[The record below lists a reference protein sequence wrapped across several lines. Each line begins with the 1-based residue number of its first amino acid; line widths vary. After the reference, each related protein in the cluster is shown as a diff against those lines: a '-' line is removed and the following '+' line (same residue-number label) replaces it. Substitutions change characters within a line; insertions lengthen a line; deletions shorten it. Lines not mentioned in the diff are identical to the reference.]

1 MNQKFLIVVI
11 GPTAVGK
18 TALSI
23 AIAKKLNTEIVSAD
37 SRQFFKEMSI
47 GTAKPSPDEIL
58 LVQHHFINSHS
69 ISDDYNAGKY
79 EEEAVVFINN
89 IFKTKNVLLL
99 TGGSGLY
106 IDAVCNGMDELPK
119 ADAKI
124 REQLSDNLKQNGITA
139 LQQLLKEHD
148 PVYYEKADLL
158 NPHRLIRALEVCI
171 VTGEPYSLF
180 RKGDRKQRDFKII
193 KIGLNIAREELYE
206 KINQRVDVM
215 MQQGLL
221 DEVRSLLPYK
231 NQKAL
236 QTVGYNELFDY
247 LEGKTDLE
255 SAVALIKQNTRRYA
269 KRQLTWFGKDKE
281 IKWFHPE
288 ELQEI
293 IDYINSSIREEAIAS
308 IYTGN
313 GNKFNK

>member
-1 MNQKFLIVVI
+1 MNQKSLIVIV

-23 AIAKKLNTEIVSAD
+23 DVAQKLNTEIISAD

-47 GTAKPSPDEIL
+47 GTAKPLPNEL
-58 LVQHHFINSHS
+58 QQVQHHFINSHS
-69 ISDDYNAGKY
+69 VSDDYNAGKFG
-79 EEEAVVFINN
+79 EEALTFVNN
-89 IFKTKNVLLL
+89 FFKKKDLLLL

-119 ADAKI
+119 ADEKI
-124 REQLSDNLKQNGITA
+124 REQLSDNLKQNGIIA

-148 PVYYEKADLL
+148 PVHYEKADLL
-158 NPHRLIRALEVCI
+158 NPHRLIRAIEVCI
-171 VTGEPYSLF
+171 VTGKPYSDF
-180 RKGDRKQRDFKII
+180 RKGDRKQHDFQIVKV
-193 KIGLNIAREELYE
+193 GLTIERKELYE
-206 KINQRVDVM
+206 KINQRVDDM
-215 MQQGLL
+215 IQQGLL
-221 DEVRSLLPYK
+221 EEVRSLLRYK

-236 QTVGYNELFDY
+236 QTVGYKELFDY

-255 SAVALIKQNTRRYA
+255 TAVALIKQNTRRYA

-281 IKWFHPE
+281 IKWFHPK

-293 IDYINSSIREEAIAS
+293 MNYITSFIENAPL
-308 IYTGN
+308 
-313 GNKFNK
+313 NKGLPES